1 MEDVTFLV
9 LAGGYSE
16 RFGEMKAFYQI
27 DGKPLIQHVVERI
40 SELSRKIAI
49 SCESGY
55 DRLVEMFPRGEI
67 IADKPR
73 KSGPLAGL
81 LSSLPKI
88 NSEYTFLVSCDSPKI
103 KREVIELIIEKGRSH
118 SAAVPRWPNGY
129 LEPLQALYR
138 TDEFEKCVEIAWG
151 EGKMKLSKVI
161 EMLDDVIYI
170 STERIK
176 SVDPELESLI
186 NINYP
191 SDVESV
197 FG

>member
-16 RFGEMKAFYQI
+16 RFGEKKALYEI
-27 DGKPLIQHVVERI
+27 DGKPLIRFVVEGI
-40 SELSRKIAI
+40 SDLAQDIVI

-55 DRLVEMFPRGEI
+55 DKLTEMFPNARI
-67 IADKPR
+67 IEDKPD

-81 LSSLPKI
+81 LSSLPEIK
-88 NSEYTFLVSCDSPKI
+88 SDYTFLVSCDAPKI
-103 KREVIELIIEKGRSH
+103 KREVIELIVEKGKGH
-118 SAAVPRWPNGY
+118 SASVPRWPNEF

-138 TDEFEKCVEIAWG
+138 TEEFEESTKGAW
-151 EGKMKLSKVI
+151 EENQMKLSKVI
-161 EMLDDVIYI
+161 DMLPDVVYI
-170 STERIK
+170 STEKIK
-176 SVDPELESLI
+176 SVDPNLESFT

-191 SDVESV
+191 SDVEEV